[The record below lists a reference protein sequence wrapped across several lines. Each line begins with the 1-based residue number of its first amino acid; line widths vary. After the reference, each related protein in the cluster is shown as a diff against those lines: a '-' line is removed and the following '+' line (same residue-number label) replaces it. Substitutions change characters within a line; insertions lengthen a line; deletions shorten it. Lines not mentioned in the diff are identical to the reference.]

1 MLIYFLTFVHI
12 IFPLSLLFPSATLF
26 FLLLCL
32 IIIKWTYHRV
42 LLFLKSVNV
51 ENKVFVGCQTQAAF
65 CHLQNTGLVFIWS
78 HGNWVSSVAQ
88 RNVLAGSSCVE
99 CPDEFYGLRTRIKHD
114 LVTVCIVR
122 PLSAIICISS
132 RDPLNYSGLC
142 LQQFGRLAGVVG
154 IFFFQS
160 CSSLAYKVCAGHSI
174 PQ

>member
-1 MLIYFLTFVHI
+1 M
-12 IFPLSLLFPSATLF
+12 
-26 FLLLCL
+26 
-32 IIIKWTYHRV
+32 
-42 LLFLKSVNV
+42 
-51 ENKVFVGCQTQAAF
+51 
-65 CHLQNTGLVFIWS
+65 
-78 HGNWVSSVAQ
+78 SSVAQ

-154 IFFFQS
+154 IFFFNPAVHWPIKCVQGTVSPSRYERKEVGHYGFTESLGDAIYKYVKYVGYQS
-160 CSSLAYKVCAGHSI
+160 IKKFH
-174 PQ
+174 